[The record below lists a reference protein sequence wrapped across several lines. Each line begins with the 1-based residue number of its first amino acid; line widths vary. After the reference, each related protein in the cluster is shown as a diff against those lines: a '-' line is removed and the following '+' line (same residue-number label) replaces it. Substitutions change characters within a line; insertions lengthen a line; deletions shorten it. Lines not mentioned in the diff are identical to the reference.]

1 MRDADAGLRH
11 GGRVMTDSAPSRPA
25 QTPPLAFAEFV
36 TLIAAL
42 MALGSLGIDSML
54 PALPAIGRSLGIAT
68 ENERQLIVT
77 AFLIGMGLGQL
88 IHGPLADRY
97 GRRPVM
103 IGSLVVYFVAN
114 VVTAVSGS
122 LAVMLAARLLGGLA
136 IAAARV
142 VTIALVRDCFEGRAM
157 ARVMSL
163 AFIVFMIMPVLAPT
177 FGQTILLFGPW
188 RLIFAMTAIGTLLV
202 LGWFAVRMPET
213 LHPDDRRPL
222 APARLARGWWL
233 TLADRWSLGYTIAS
247 AALLGALYGYINSI
261 QQIMFDTF
269 HRPRLLVIVFAI
281 TAATMALTNFVN
293 SRLVMRLGTRV
304 ISHAALLTQLTL
316 SGVHLAIAATGHETL
331 PVFIVLQALTM
342 GCFGLAT
349 SNFSAMAM
357 ENMGHIAGSASS
369 VQGFIGVTGGALIG
383 AVVGQAFDG
392 TTVPLYV
399 GFFGAGLVALAT
411 ILITE
416 RGRLF
421 RPHMGA

>member
-1 MRDADAGLRH
+1 MTAPARQPADA
-11 GGRVMTDSAPSRPA
+11 
-25 QTPPLAFAEFV
+25 PPLAFAEFV
-36 TLIAAL
+36 PLIAAL

-54 PALPAIGRSLGIAT
+54 PALPAIGASLGVVS

-103 IGSLVVYFVAN
+103 LGALAVYFASNVA
-114 VVTAVSGS
+114 AS
-122 LAVMLAARLLGGLA
+122 LAGSFELMLAARVIGG
-136 IAAARV
+136 ISVAATRV
-142 VTIALVRDCFEGRAM
+142 VTIALVRDCFTGRAM

-177 FGQTILLFGPW
+177 FGQTILLFGKW
-188 RLIFAMTAIGTLLV
+188 RLIFGMTALGTAIVTL
-202 LGWFAVRMPET
+202 WFGLRMPET
-213 LHPDDRRPL
+213 LHPDDKRPL
-222 APARLARGWWL
+222 APARLARGFMQ
-233 TLADRWSLGYTIAS
+233 TLGDRWSLGYTLAS

-269 HRPRLLVIVFAI
+269 HRPGLLVIVFAI

-304 ISHAALLTQLTL
+304 ISHSALLTQIAL
-316 SGVHLAIAATGHETL
+316 SGIHLVIAATGHETL
-331 PVFIVLQALTM
+331 AIFVVLQALTM

-357 ENMGHIAGSASS
+357 ENMGHIAGTASS
-369 VQGFIGVTGGALIG
+369 VQGFIGITIG
-383 AVVGQAFDG
+383 AVIGAMVGQAFAG
-392 TTVPLYV
+392 TTVPLYI
-399 GFFGAGLVALAT
+399 GFFGAGLVALGV

-416 RGRLF
+416 HGRLF
-421 RPHMGA
+421 RGHMAA

>member
-1 MRDADAGLRH
+1 
-11 GGRVMTDSAPSRPA
+11 MTEPAANRPTD
-25 QTPPLAFAEFV
+25 TPPLRFGEFV

-54 PALPAIGRSLGIAT
+54 PALPAIGASLGVVS

-88 IHGPLADRY
+88 IHGPLADRF

-103 IGSLVVYFVAN
+103 IVALVVYFASNVA
-114 VVTAVSGS
+114 AS
-122 LAVMLAARLLGGLA
+122 LAGSFALMLAARAVGGVA
-136 IAAARV
+136 IAATRV
-142 VTIALVRDCFEGRAM
+142 VTIALVRDCFTGRAM

-177 FGQTILLFGPW
+177 FGQTILLFGEW
-188 RLIFAMTAIGTLLV
+188 EWIFAMTALGTAIVV
-202 LGWFAVRMPET
+202 LWFAIRMPET
-213 LHPDDRRPL
+213 LHPEDRRPL
-222 APARLARGWWL
+222 APARLARGWWRTL
-233 TLADRWSLGYTIAS
+233 TDRWSLGYTLAS
-247 AALLGALYGYINSI
+247 AALLGALYGYINSV

-269 HRPRLLVIVFAI
+269 HRPKLLVVVFAI
-281 TAATMALTNFVN
+281 TASTMALANFLN

-304 ISHAALLTQLTL
+304 ISHVALLTQIAL
-316 SGVHLAIAATGHETL
+316 SAIHLAIALAGYETL
-331 PVFIVLQALTM
+331 ATFIVLQALTM

-383 AVVGQAFDG
+383 AMVGQAFHG

-399 GFFGAGLVALAT
+399 GFFGAGVVALAV
-411 ILITE
+411 ILVTE

-421 RPHMGA
+421 RPHMLA

>member
-1 MRDADAGLRH
+1 
-11 GGRVMTDSAPSRPA
+11 MTDLSARPID
-25 QTPPLAFAEFV
+25 TPPLAFPEFV

-54 PALPAIGRSLGIAT
+54 PALPAIGSSLGVAT

-77 AFLIGMGLGQL
+77 AFLIGMGVGQL
-88 IHGPLADRY
+88 LHGPLADRY

-103 IGSLVVYFVAN
+103 IGALAIYFASNVAAAAAGSFELML
-114 VVTAVSGS
+114 TMRAV
-122 LAVMLAARLLGGLA
+122 GGIA
-136 IAAARV
+136 IAATRV
-142 VTIALVRDCFEGRAM
+142 VTIALVRDCFTGRAM

-177 FGQTILLFGPW
+177 FGQTILLFGEW
-188 RLIFAMTAIGTLLV
+188 RLIFWMTAFGTLLA

-213 LHPDDRRPL
+213 LKPEDRRPL
-222 APARLARGWWL
+222 APARLARGWVQ
-233 TLADRWSLGYTIAS
+233 TLADRWSLGYTLAS
-247 AALLGALYGYINSI
+247 AALLGALYGYVNSV

-269 HRPRLLVIVFAI
+269 HWPRLLVVVFAI
-281 TAATMALTNFVN
+281 TAATMALTNFMN
-293 SRLVMRLGTRV
+293 ARLVMRLGTRV
-304 ISHAALLTQLTL
+304 ISHTALLTQMAF
-316 SGVHLAIAATGHETL
+316 SAIHLAVALAGYETL
-331 PVFIVLQALTM
+331 ATFIVLQALTM

-383 AVVGQAFDG
+383 AMIGQAFHG

-399 GFFGAGLVALAT
+399 GFLGAGLVALAV
-411 ILITE
+411 ILVTE

-421 RPHMGA
+421 RPHMGQGSGTGPLLPPD

>member
-1 MRDADAGLRH
+1 MTAPARQPADA
-11 GGRVMTDSAPSRPA
+11 
-25 QTPPLAFAEFV
+25 PPLAFAEFV
-36 TLIAAL
+36 TLVAAL

-54 PALPAIGRSLGIAT
+54 PALPAIGASLGVVS

-103 IGSLVVYFVAN
+103 IGALIVYFASNVA
-114 VVTAVSGS
+114 AS
-122 LAVMLAARLLGGLA
+122 LAGSFELMLAARVVGGVS
-136 IAAARV
+136 IAATRV
-142 VTIALVRDCFEGRAM
+142 VTIALVRDCFTGRAM

-177 FGQTILLFGPW
+177 FGQTILLFGKW
-188 RLIFAMTAIGTLLV
+188 RWIFGMTALGTAIV
-202 LGWFAVRMPET
+202 TTWFAWRMPET
-213 LHPDDRRPL
+213 LHPEDKRPL
-222 APARLARGWWL
+222 ALARLARGFAQ
-233 TLADRWSLGYTIAS
+233 TLADRWSLGYTLAS

-269 HRPRLLVIVFAI
+269 HRPKLLVIVFAI

-293 SRLVMRLGTRV
+293 SRLVMRLGTRM
-304 ISHAALLTQLTL
+304 ISHTALLTQIAL
-316 SGVHLAIAATGHETL
+316 SGIHLIVAATGHETL
-331 PVFIVLQALTM
+331 ATFIVLQALTM

-357 ENMGHIAGSASS
+357 ENMGHIAGTASS
-369 VQGFIGVTGGALIG
+369 AQGFIGITIG
-383 AVVGQAFDG
+383 AVIGMVVGQAFAG

-399 GFFGAGLVALAT
+399 GFFGAGLVALVV

-421 RPHMGA
+421 QAHMAH

>member
-1 MRDADAGLRH
+1 
-11 GGRVMTDSAPSRPA
+11 MTDSAASPRTPA
-25 QTPPLAFAEFV
+25 DAPPLAFGEFV

-54 PALPAIGRSLGIAT
+54 PALPAIGASLGVVS

-103 IGSLVVYFVAN
+103 IGA
-114 VVTAVSGS
+114 
-122 LAVMLAARLLGGLA
+122 LAVYLVSNVAAAMAGSFPLMLAARVVGGVA
-136 IAAARV
+136 IAATRV
-142 VTIALVRDCFEGRAM
+142 VTIALVRDCFTGRAM

-177 FGQTILLFGPW
+177 FGQTILLFGRW
-188 RLIFAMTAIGTLLV
+188 RLIFGMTAVGTAIV
-202 LGWFAVRMPET
+202 VTWFAWRMPET

-222 APARLARGWWL
+222 APGRLLRGVTQ
-233 TLADRWSLGYTIAS
+233 TLGDRWSLGYTLAS
-247 AALLGALYGYINSI
+247 AALLGALYGYINSV

-269 HRPRLLVIVFAI
+269 HRPGLLVVVFAI
-281 TAATMALTNFVN
+281 TASTMALTNFVN

-304 ISHAALLTQLTL
+304 ISHTALLTQIAL
-316 SGVHLAIAATGHETL
+316 SGIHLLVALTGHETL
-331 PVFIVLQALTM
+331 ATFIVLQALTM

-357 ENMGHIAGSASS
+357 ENMGHIAGTASS
-369 VQGFIGVTGGALIG
+369 AQGFIGITIG
-383 AVVGQAFDG
+383 AVIGAMVGQAFHG

-399 GFFGAGLVALAT
+399 GFFGAGLVALT
-411 ILITE
+411 VILVTE

-421 RPHMGA
+421 RPHMQA

>member
-1 MRDADAGLRH
+1 
-11 GGRVMTDSAPSRPA
+11 MTQAAARPVD
-25 QTPPLAFAEFV
+25 TPPLRFGEFV

-54 PALPAIGRSLGIAT
+54 PALPAIGSSLGVVT
-68 ENERQLIVT
+68 ENERQLVVT

-88 IHGPLADRY
+88 IHGPLADRF

-103 IGSLVVYFVAN
+103 IGALAVYFASN
-114 VVTAVSGS
+114 VVAS
-122 LAVMLAARLLGGLA
+122 LADGFALMLAARAVGGIS
-136 IAAARV
+136 IAATRV
-142 VTIALVRDCFEGRAM
+142 VTIALVRDCFTGRAM

-177 FGQTILLFGPW
+177 FGQTILLFGEW
-188 RLIFAMTAIGTLLV
+188 RLIFWMTAVGTLLA

-213 LHPDDRRPL
+213 LRPEDRRPL
-222 APARLARGWWL
+222 APARLARGWVQ
-233 TLADRWSLGYTIAS
+233 TLADRWSLGYTLAS
-247 AALLGALYGYINSI
+247 AALLGALYGYVNSV

-269 HRPRLLVIVFAI
+269 HRPKLLVVVFAI
-281 TAATMALTNFVN
+281 TASTMALTNFMN

-304 ISHAALLTQLTL
+304 ISHTALLTQMAF
-316 SGVHLAIAATGHETL
+316 SAIHLVVALAGHETL
-331 PVFIVLQALTM
+331 ATFIVLQALTM

-383 AVVGQAFDG
+383 AMIGQAFHG

-399 GFFGAGLVALAT
+399 GFFGAGLVALAV
-411 ILITE
+411 ILVTE

-421 RPHMGA
+421 RPHMG

>member
-1 MRDADAGLRH
+1 MTAPARTPADA
-11 GGRVMTDSAPSRPA
+11 
-25 QTPPLAFAEFV
+25 PPLAFREFV
-36 TLIAAL
+36 PLIAAL

-54 PALPAIGRSLGIAT
+54 PALPAIGESLGVVS

-103 IGSLVVYFVAN
+103 IGALAVYFASNVA
-114 VVTAVSGS
+114 ASISGS
-122 LAVMLAARLLGGLA
+122 FDLMLAARVVGGVA
-136 IAAARV
+136 VAATRV
-142 VTIALVRDCFEGRAM
+142 VTIALVRDCFTGRAM

-177 FGQTILLFGPW
+177 FGQIILLFGKW
-188 RLIFAMTAIGTLLV
+188 RLIFGMTAFGTALV
-202 LGWFAVRMPET
+202 MAWFAWRMPET
-213 LHPDDRRPL
+213 LHPEDRTPL
-222 APARLARGWWL
+222 SPARLARAFAQ
-233 TLADRWSLGYTIAS
+233 TLGDRWSLGYTLAS
-247 AALLGALYGYINSI
+247 AALLGALYGYINSV

-269 HRPRLLVIVFAI
+269 HRPNLLALVFAI
-281 TAATMALTNFVN
+281 TASTMALTNFMN

-304 ISHAALLTQLTL
+304 ISHAALLTQIAL
-316 SGVHLAIAATGHETL
+316 SGIHLVVALAGYETL
-331 PVFIVLQALTM
+331 TTFIILQALTM

-357 ENMGHIAGSASS
+357 ENMGHIAGTASS
-369 VQGFIGVTGGALIG
+369 AQGFIGITIG
-383 AVVGQAFDG
+383 AVIGAMVGQAFRG
-392 TTVPLYV
+392 TTVPLYI
-399 GFFGAGLVALAT
+399 GFFGAGLIALAV

-421 RPHMGA
+421 RGHMAP

>member
-1 MRDADAGLRH
+1 MAG
-11 GGRVMTDSAPSRPA
+11 GMTVSAPPRPA
-25 QTPPLAFAEFV
+25 DTPPLRFGEFV

-54 PALPAIGRSLGIAT
+54 PALPAIGSSLGVIS

-103 IGSLVVYFVAN
+103 IGALAVYFVSN
-114 VVTAVSGS
+114 VAAAAAGSFALMLTARVI
-122 LAVMLAARLLGGLA
+122 GGVA
-136 IAAARV
+136 IAATRV
-142 VTIALVRDCFEGRAM
+142 VTIALVRDCFTGRAM

-177 FGQTILLFGPW
+177 FGQTILLFGRW
-188 RLIFAMTAIGTLLV
+188 RLIFGMTAAGTAIV
-202 LGWFAVRMPET
+202 VSWFALRMPET
-213 LHPDDRRPL
+213 LRVEDRRPL
-222 APARLARGWWL
+222 ALARLARGIAQ
-233 TLADRWSLGYTIAS
+233 TLGDRWSLGYTLAS
-247 AALLGALYGYINSI
+247 SALLGALYGYINSI

-269 HRPRLLVIVFAI
+269 HRPRLLVLVFAL
-281 TAATMALTNFVN
+281 TAATMALANFAN

-304 ISHAALLTQLTL
+304 ISHSALLTQIVL
-316 SGVHLAIAATGHETL
+316 SAVHLAIAASGHETL
-331 PVFIVLQALTM
+331 ITFIILQALTM

-357 ENMGHIAGSASS
+357 ENMGDIAGTASS
-369 VQGFIGVTGGALIG
+369 AQGFIGITLGAIVG
-383 AVVGQAFDG
+383 AMIGQAFTG
-392 TTVPLYV
+392 TTVPLYL
-399 GFFGAGLVALAT
+399 GFLGAGLVALGV
-411 ILITE
+411 ILVTE

-421 RPHMGA
+421 RPHMVA

>member
-1 MRDADAGLRH
+1 
-11 GGRVMTDSAPSRPA
+11 MTQAAARPDD
-25 QTPPLAFAEFV
+25 TPPLRFGEFV

-54 PALPAIGRSLGIAT
+54 PALPAIGSSLGVVT
-68 ENERQLIVT
+68 ENERQLVVT

-88 IHGPLADRY
+88 IHGPLADRF

-103 IGSLVVYFVAN
+103 IGALAVYFASN
-114 VVTAVSGS
+114 VVAS
-122 LAVMLAARLLGGLA
+122 LADGFALMLAARAVGGIS
-136 IAAARV
+136 IAATRV
-142 VTIALVRDCFEGRAM
+142 VTIALVRDCFTGRAM

-177 FGQTILLFGPW
+177 FGQTILLFGEW
-188 RLIFAMTAIGTLLV
+188 QWIFGMTALGTAIV
-202 LGWFAVRMPET
+202 IAWFAVRMPET
-213 LHPDDRRPL
+213 LHPEDRRPL
-222 APARLARGWWL
+222 APARLARGWWRTL
-233 TLADRWSLGYTIAS
+233 TDRWSLGYTLAS
-247 AALLGALYGYINSI
+247 AALLGALYGYINSV

-269 HRPRLLVIVFAI
+269 HRPKLLVIVFAI
-281 TAATMALTNFVN
+281 TAMTMALTNFMN
-293 SRLVMRLGTRV
+293 ARLVMRLGTRV
-304 ISHAALLTQLTL
+304 ISHTALLTQIAL
-316 SGVHLAIAATGHETL
+316 SAIHLVIALAGYETL
-331 PVFIVLQALTM
+331 GTFIVLQALTM

-383 AVVGQAFDG
+383 AVVGQAFRG

-399 GFFGAGLVALAT
+399 GFFGAGMVALAV
-411 ILITE
+411 ILVTE

-421 RPHMGA
+421 RPHMLG

>member
-1 MRDADAGLRH
+1 MTAPARQPADA
-11 GGRVMTDSAPSRPA
+11 
-25 QTPPLAFAEFV
+25 PPLAFREFV
-36 TLIAAL
+36 PLIAAL

-54 PALPAIGRSLGIAT
+54 PALPAIGSSLGVVT

-103 IGSLVVYFVAN
+103 IGALVVYFASNIVA
-114 VVTAVSGS
+114 A
-122 LAVMLAARLLGGLA
+122 LAGDFALMLAMRAVGGVS
-136 IAAARV
+136 IAATRV
-142 VTIALVRDCFEGRAM
+142 VTIALVRDCYTGRAM

-177 FGQTILLFGPW
+177 FGQTILLFGAW
-188 RLIFAMTAIGTLLV
+188 RWIFGMTALGTAIV
-202 LGWFAVRMPET
+202 VGWFSLRMPET
-213 LHPDDRRPL
+213 LRPEDCRPL
-222 APARLARGWWL
+222 APRRIALGWWR
-233 TLADRWSLGYTIAS
+233 TVTDRWSLGYTLAS
-247 AALLGALYGYINSI
+247 AALLGALYGYINSV

-269 HRPRLLVIVFAI
+269 HRPRLLVAVFAI
-281 TAATMALTNFVN
+281 TAATMALTNFMN
-293 SRLVMRLGTRV
+293 ARLVMRLGTRV
-304 ISHAALLTQLTL
+304 ISHTALLTQIAL
-316 SGVHLAIAATGHETL
+316 SGIHLAIALAGYETL
-331 PVFIVLQALTM
+331 TTFIILQALTM

-383 AVVGQAFDG
+383 AVIGQAFRG

-399 GFFGAGLVALAT
+399 GFFGAGLIALAL
-411 ILITE
+411 ILVTE

-421 RPHMGA
+421 RGHMGG